1 VSKTG
6 VRKLAKTKIFAT
18 KVKKAAP
25 KKLTTEEIVNAL
37 LKKAMGQ
44 VDQGVVDTLDQA
56 ISEAR

>member
-1 VSKTG
+1 M
-6 VRKLAKTKIFAT
+6 AKTRIFAT
-18 KVKKAAP
+18 KVKKAPAP

-44 VDQGVVDTLDQA
+44 VDQRVVDTLDQA